1 MKLRSKLII
10 AVLWISCLCGCGTFG
25 IGKLDDLTTE
35 PRLEIDYSIIK
46 DGYYLSNSDDGSYYL
61 IKDGKLSHVGFDFE
75 KYYRETYPR
84 GDETVSEYEERVS
97 VWVEENIRDRT
108 DKPFTPVKY
117 VNYPEG
123 TPYAVLVTDP
133 PPEEITSNGF
143 GGLSGVAMKDE
154 NTIGTEPPF
163 YVYCGTSL
171 PENLQ
176 TQTSD

>member
-25 IGKLDDLTTE
+25 VGKLDDLTTE
-35 PRLEIDYSIIK
+35 PCLEIDYSIIK
-46 DGYYLSNSDDGSYYL
+46 DGYYLSDSGDGSYYL

-133 PPEEITSNGF
+133 SPEEIPNGF

-154 NTIGTEPPF
+154 NTIGTSSPPF

-171 PENLQ
+171 PE
-176 TQTSD
+176 SE